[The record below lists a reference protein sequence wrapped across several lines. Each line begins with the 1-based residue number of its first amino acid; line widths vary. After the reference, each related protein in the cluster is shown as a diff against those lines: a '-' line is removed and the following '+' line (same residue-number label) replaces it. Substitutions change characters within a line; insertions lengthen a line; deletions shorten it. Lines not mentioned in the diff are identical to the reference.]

1 MFSDTHFHFSY
12 LLENQNFETA
22 KNILCQMAKQNV
34 FFGMDIGTKAND
46 LPVRFENF
54 LKVLN
59 LFDEKNAD
67 DKKIKTKVENFFYFS
82 AGIWPDYDSIK
93 NRFEK
98 IKILEKNISDFKN
111 MKNPFAKKLIAIG
124 EGGLDYHWN
133 KTETSSE
140 NLKNSEN
147 KNDFDLQK
155 AEKELFEMQ
164 LELAKKLDLP
174 FVIHSRDAAEE
185 TLDCIKN
192 ISYDFGILHCCSYTL
207 AEVKKFLERG
217 WYISFSGSVTY
228 AKKNKL
234 DEINSLLAYIP
245 EDRILLE
252 TDSPYLAPVPMRGKK
267 NNPNFV
273 EYTYNFVAKAR
284 NICVEKLCEIVDKN
298 CKELFSI

>member
-111 MKNPFAKKLIAIG
+111 MKNPFAKKLIAVG
-124 EGGLDYHWN
+124 EGGLDHHWN
-133 KTETSSE
+133 KTDFAETGDILDKK
-140 NLKNSEN
+140 NLIHE
-147 KNDFDLQK
+147 
-155 AEKELFEMQ
+155 EKELFEMQ

-217 WYISFSGSVTY
+217 WYISFSGSITY

>member
-12 LLENQNFETA
+12 SLENQNFETA
-22 KNILCQMAKQNV
+22 KNILCQMAERNV
-34 FFGMDIGTKAND
+34 YFGMDIGTKADD
-46 LPVRFENF
+46 LPLRFENF
-54 LKVLN
+54 CKVLN

-67 DKKIKTKVENFFYFS
+67 EKKIKTKVENFFYFS

-111 MKNPFAKKLIAIG
+111 MKNPFAKKLVAVG
-124 EGGLDYHWN
+124 EGGLDHHWN
-133 KTETSSE
+133 KVDFAETGDI
-140 NLKNSEN
+140 LDKKNFIHE
-147 KNDFDLQK
+147 
-155 AEKELFEMQ
+155 EKELFEMQ

-185 TLDCIKN
+185 TLDSIKN
-192 ISYDFGILHCCSYTL
+192 ISYDFGILHCCSYSLT
-207 AEVKKFLERG
+207 EVKKFLERG

-234 DEINSLLAYIP
+234 DEMNSLLAYIP

-252 TDSPYLAPVPMRGKK
+252 TDSPYLAPVPMRGKQ

-273 EYTYNFVAKAR
+273 EYTYNFVANAR

-298 CKELFSI
+298 CKELFSL

>member
-111 MKNPFAKKLIAIG
+111 MKNPFAKKLIAVG
-124 EGGLDYHWN
+124 EGGLDHHWN
-133 KTETSSE
+133 KTDFAETGDILDKK
-140 NLKNSEN
+140 NLIHE
-147 KNDFDLQK
+147 
-155 AEKELFEMQ
+155 EKELFEMQ

-217 WYISFSGSVTY
+217 WYISFSGSITY

-298 CKELFSI
+298 CKELFSL

>member
-12 LLENQNFETA
+12 SLENQNFETA
-22 KNILCQMAKQNV
+22 KNILCQMAERNV
-34 FFGMDIGTKAND
+34 YFGMDIGTKADD
-46 LPVRFENF
+46 LPLRFENF
-54 LKVLN
+54 CKVLN

-67 DKKIKTKVENFFYFS
+67 EKKIKTKVENFFYFS
-82 AGIWPDYDSIK
+82 AGIWPDLDSIK

-111 MKNPFAKKLIAIG
+111 MKNPFAKKLVAVG
-124 EGGLDYHWN
+124 EGGLDHHWN
-133 KTETSSE
+133 KVDFAETGDILDKK
-140 NLKNSEN
+140 NLIHE
-147 KNDFDLQK
+147 
-155 AEKELFEMQ
+155 EKELFEMQ

-185 TLDCIKN
+185 TLDSIKN
-192 ISYDFGILHCCSYTL
+192 ISYDFGILHCCSYSL
-207 AEVKKFLERG
+207 SEVKKFLERG

-234 DEINSLLAYIP
+234 DEMNSLLAYIP

-252 TDSPYLAPVPMRGKK
+252 TDSPYLAPVPMRGKQ

-284 NICVEKLCEIVDKN
+284 NISVEKLCEIVDKN
-298 CKELFSI
+298 CKELFSL